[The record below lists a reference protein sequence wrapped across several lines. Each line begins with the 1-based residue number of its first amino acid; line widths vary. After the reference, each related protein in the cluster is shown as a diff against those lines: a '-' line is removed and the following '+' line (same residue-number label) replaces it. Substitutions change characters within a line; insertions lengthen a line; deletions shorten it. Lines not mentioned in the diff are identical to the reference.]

1 MATLRQKELVI
12 TDSEVRPTSLSST
25 MVDNDAQLQ
34 PDSKLEAASEPVKW
48 QNDPLNPH
56 NWQPARKYTVTI
68 LLSAFTFN
76 TLMSSTMVAPALSQ
90 ISKDLNIQSDTKT
103 QLVLSIFVLAYAAG
117 YFFWAPMSE
126 LYGRILI
133 LQLANAW
140 FCVWNLVCGFAPNEA
155 TITVGRLFSG
165 AGASASLAVSVV
177 LMLSKDITDFSCS

>member
-1 MATLRQKELVI
+1 MATPRQKELTV
-12 TDSEVRPTSLSST
+12 TDAKVRPMSVSST
-25 MVDNDAQLQ
+25 IVDNEAQLQ
-34 PDSKLEAASEPVKW
+34 PTSKLEAVADPVPW
-48 QNDPLNPH
+48 QDDPLNPH
-56 NWQPARKYTVTI
+56 NWKPARKYTVTI

-90 ISKDLNIQSDTKT
+90 ISKDLNIQSDAKT

-126 LYGRILI
+126 IYGRILM

-165 AGASASLAVSVV
+165 AGASASLAVS
-177 LMLSKDITDFSCS
+177 MTTIPFKGRY